1 MWFVWMS
8 IGTFIGVV
16 IMCVFQAGKRA
27 DCINCQGIM
36 DREADIRTMTRSR
49 DLFRDRYEQ
58 ELGKANSL
66 RIKLGIK
73 NHKEGVEF
81 YKRLGVV

>member
-1 MWFVWMS
+1 MWFVWMI
-8 IGTFIGVV
+8 IGTFIGVLV
-16 IMCVFQAGKRA
+16 VCVFQAGRGA
-27 DCINCQGIM
+27 DCLNCGGII
-36 DREADIRTMTRSR
+36 DRDADIRSLTRSR

-73 NHKEGVEF
+73 NHKEGVEY